1 MDKIANDDD
10 KKNMRPAS
18 IIYEE
23 HVRIL
28 ETLRQ
33 KRKIRYHDNMA
44 SIFSKAM

>member
-33 KRKIRYHDNMA
+33 KKRMRYHNTMS